1 MWPIMTT
8 PMSTTAPSTATSSAS
23 AASSAQ
29 RPPTSMQSR
38 PSMASDTAST
48 SSDEADLALSWSGRW
63 TLGYRIFALNLL
75 TLLLV
80 ALSTLY
86 LDVFR
91 NRLNKERTQQTRIE
105 TAMAAAALAHVPQPE
120 WPALLAT
127 VSKTTGD
134 RFRLYGADGGLMIDS
149 WKVTGP
155 TYALK
160 DPNTETWTKDVA
172 RALDRGFNAVVGAPT
187 LEDYAEPAVD
197 RLQAWPEAISAVQ
210 RKRYVTNVRNAPD
223 LTPIIS
229 AAVPMDGRVLLATTN
244 DRTFTRTVRRQRALI
259 SAAMLFVITISILLS
274 VFLARTIVRPLRRLA
289 LAAHRVRLGRSREVN
304 VPRLPS
310 RSDEIGLLARA
321 VSDMSQSLRQRIDNI
336 EAFAADVTHEL
347 KNPLASLRSA
357 VDGLDRVEDPELR
370 EKLKTIVREDVARLD
385 RLISDIGEAA
395 RTDAE
400 LARATF
406 EPVDLGDLIQQLV
419 HSWES
424 RRETGDARL
433 AFARPRK
440 DTAVVMGK
448 PDRLARAVNAILDN
462 AVSFSPAGGL
472 VEIAAAR
479 VGDEVLIRIDDEGPG
494 VPHEA
499 REAIF
504 NRFHSVRPEGE
515 HFGRHSGLGL
525 AIAQAIVNGHDGE
538 IDVQDR
544 DDAPSGARFTI
555 RLPAADRE

>member
-1 MWPIMTT
+1 
-8 PMSTTAPSTATSSAS
+8 
-23 AASSAQ
+23 
-29 RPPTSMQSR
+29 
-38 PSMASDTAST
+38 MASDTDST
-48 SSDEADLALSWSGRW
+48 NNEEADLRLSWSGRW
-63 TLGYRIFALNLL
+63 TLSHRILALNLI

-91 NRLNKERTQQTRIE
+91 NRLSKERVRQTRIE
-105 TAMAAAALAHVPQPE
+105 ATATAQAILAAGPE
-120 WPALLAT
+120 DREAILAT
-127 VSKTTGD
+127 ISKTTGT
-134 RFRLYGADGGLMIDS
+134 RLRLYGANGQLIADS
-149 WKVTGP
+149 WRRTGP
-155 TYALK
+155 TYELV
-160 DPNTETWTKDVA
+160 DPNTQKWTKDVA
-172 RALDRGFNAVVGAPT
+172 RALDRGFNAIVGA
-187 LEDYAEPAVD
+187 DSIDQFVEPPVD
-197 RLQAWPEAISAVQ
+197 RLEAWPEAVKARRTKKSVTAV
-210 RKRYVTNVRNAPD
+210 RSAPD
-223 LTPIIS
+223 LTPVIS
-229 AAVPMDGRVLLATTN
+229 AAAPSGVETLLATDN
-244 DRTFTRTVRRQRALI
+244 DRAFTRTVRRQRAFI
-259 SAAMLFVITISILLS
+259 AAAMMVVVGLSVLLS
-274 VFLARTIVRPLRRLA
+274 LFLARTIVRPLRRLA
-289 LAAHRVRLGRSREVN
+289 IAAHRVRLGRSREVN

-321 VSDMSQSLRQRIDNI
+321 VSDMSQSLRHRIDNI

-357 VDGLDRVEDPELR
+357 VEGLDRVDDPELR
-370 EKLKTIVREDVARLD
+370 EKLKKIVREDVRRLD
-385 RLISDIGEAA
+385 RLISDISEPA

-406 EPVDLGDLIQQLV
+406 ERVDLGPLIEQLV
-419 HSWES
+419 HSWET

-440 DTAVVMGK
+440 NSAVVMGK
-448 PDRLARAVNAILDN
+448 PDRLARAINAIIDN
-462 AVSFSPAGGL
+462 AVSFSPPGGL
-472 VEIAAAR
+472 VELAAAR
-479 VGDEVLIRIDDEGPG
+479 VGDEVRIRIDDEGPG
-494 VPHEA
+494 VPPEA

-515 HFGRHSGLGL
+515 NFGRHSGLGL

>member
-1 MWPIMTT
+1 
-8 PMSTTAPSTATSSAS
+8 
-23 AASSAQ
+23 
-29 RPPTSMQSR
+29 
-38 PSMASDTAST
+38 MASDIVST
-48 SSDEADLALSWSGRW
+48 SSEEADLRLKWSGRW
-63 TLGYRIFALNLL
+63 SLAHRILALNLI
-75 TLLLV
+75 TVLLV

-91 NRLNKERTQQTRIE
+91 NRLSKERSRQVRIE
-105 TAMAAAALAHVPQPE
+105 ATATAMAIDAAGPE
-120 WPALLAT
+120 DREAILAT
-127 VSKTTGD
+127 ISKSTGT
-134 RFRLYGADGGLMIDS
+134 RLRLFRPDGQLIADS
-149 WKVTGP
+149 WHLTGP
-155 TYALK
+155 TYELK
-160 DPNTETWTKDVA
+160 DPNTQSWQKDVA
-172 RALDRGFNAVVGAPT
+172 RALDRGFNALVGA
-187 LEDYAEPAVD
+187 EPLDEFVEPPVD
-197 RLQAWPEAISAVQ
+197 RLQAWPEAVRAKATHKS
-210 RKRYVTNVRNAPD
+210 VTAVRNAPD
-223 LTPIIS
+223 LTPVIT
-229 AAVPMDGRVLLATTN
+229 AAVSSKTGVLLATKN
-244 DRTFTRTVRRQRALI
+244 DRAFTRTVRMQRAI
-259 SAAMLFVITISILLS
+259 IASAMAVLVAVSIFLS
-274 VFLARTIVRPLRRLA
+274 LFLARTIVRPLRRLA

-321 VSDMSQSLRQRIDNI
+321 VSDMSQSLRHRIDNI

-370 EKLKTIVREDVARLD
+370 ERLKRIVREDVARLD
-385 RLISDIGEAA
+385 RLISDISEAA

-406 EPVDLGDLIQQLV
+406 ERVDLGPLIEQIV
-419 HSWES
+419 KSWET
-424 RRETGDARL
+424 RRETGDARI

-440 DTAVVMGK
+440 NSAVVMGK
-448 PDRLARAVNAILDN
+448 PDRLARAINAILDN

-472 VEIAAAR
+472 VEIAVAR
-479 VGDEVLIRIDDEGPG
+479 VGDEVRIRIDDEGPG
-494 VPHEA
+494 VPPEA

-515 HFGRHSGLGL
+515 NFGRHSGLGL